1 MRVDCKAGMRVGKR
15 AGSWNFQHS
24 VVTRDRYHHTAQHS
38 RSRGYVSTD
47 LARTAA
53 MPDRGRPPSCHLTQH
68 AAAASSVPDTHKR
81 ARQTW
86 SGNSSYARFTTLRR
100 APGRLPVQVGST
112 LSSGTGSGNRNG
124 SSNSICSRASRL
136 GSTMHT
142 QGQRRFIRGGG
153 QHFPHS
159 DQDSLGLFARD
170 SNRRVIKP
178 ERIIIVRH
186 GESLGNLDES
196 TYVHVPD
203 WKIPLTKKGFG
214 DGQRAGEKIK
224 EYIGDK
230 PLFIYTSPYLR
241 TKQTLAGMVEAFD
254 TNYIVGVREEPRLT
268 EQQFG
273 NFQNLATIVN
283 SKAERARFGR
293 FYYRFPQG
301 ESGLDVY
308 NRATSFIA
316 TMFRDFANESI
327 AREDLNV
334 IIVTHGLTLRLLVM
348 RWFQYSIADFEETL
362 NPANGGF
369 VVMERRAKEDTDPR
383 FFGEESA
390 DRRDL
395 RHWYE
400 LTPES
405 RAHINFKQQRQFG
418 SLWKLL
424 SELPDEPGVLPEE
437 FINKSSEEP
446 KKK

>member
-1 MRVDCKAGMRVGKR
+1 M
-15 AGSWNFQHS
+15 
-24 VVTRDRYHHTAQHS
+24 HHPQ
-38 RSRGYVSTD
+38 D
-47 LARTAA
+47 
-53 MPDRGRPPSCHLTQH
+53 
-68 AAAASSVPDTHKR
+68 
-81 ARQTW
+81 
-86 SGNSSYARFTTLRR
+86 
-100 APGRLPVQVGST
+100 
-112 LSSGTGSGNRNG
+112 
-124 SSNSICSRASRL
+124 
-136 GSTMHT
+136 
-142 QGQRRFIRGGG
+142 QRRFLRGSG

-159 DQDSLGLFARD
+159 DQESLGLFSGD
-170 SNRRVIKP
+170 GKRRVVKP

-186 GESLGNLDES
+186 GESLGNRDES

-214 DGQRAGEKIK
+214 EGQKAGEKIK

-327 AREDLNV
+327 ARDDLNV

-362 NPANGGF
+362 NPENGSF
-369 VVMERRAKEDTDPR
+369 VVMERKEKEDTDSR
-383 FFGEESA
+383 FFKDVSA
-390 DRRDL
+390 ERRDL

-405 RAHINFKQQRQFG
+405 RAHINFKEQQQFG

-437 FINKSSEEP
+437 FMNKTSEDP
-446 KKK
+446 NKNN

>member
-1 MRVDCKAGMRVGKR
+1 MAQTHVAYGFSSGGEGDVRGELRWKALRR
-15 AGSWNFQHS
+15 P
-24 VVTRDRYHHTAQHS
+24 
-38 RSRGYVSTD
+38 RGYQVRRCYSS
-47 LARTAA
+47 
-53 MPDRGRPPSCHLTQH
+53 PD
-68 AAAASSVPDTHKR
+68 
-81 ARQTW
+81 
-86 SGNSSYARFTTLRR
+86 F
-100 APGRLPVQVGST
+100 
-112 LSSGTGSGNRNG
+112 
-124 SSNSICSRASRL
+124 
-136 GSTMHT
+136 
-142 QGQRRFIRGGG
+142 GGG
-153 QHFPHS
+153 QHFPSS
-159 DQDSLGLFARD
+159 DQDSLGIFGGQ
-170 SNRRVIKP
+170 SSKRVIKP

-203 WKIPLTKKGFG
+203 WKIPLTKKGFK

-316 TMFRDFANESI
+316 TMFRDFANDNI

-369 VVMERRAKEDTDPR
+369 VVMERKEKSTTDQR
-383 FFGEESA
+383 FFQEGA
-390 DRRDL
+390 TDKRDL

-405 RAHINFKQQRQFG
+405 RAHINFREQRQFG

-424 SELPDEPGVLPEE
+424 SELPDEPGVIPEE
-437 FINKSSEEP
+437 FSKPDWEDE
-446 KKK
+446 K

>member
-1 MRVDCKAGMRVGKR
+1 MFDRKAGLRLGER
-15 AGSWNFQHS
+15 AGSLRFQS
-24 VVTRDRYHHTAQHS
+24 QARQLQTRGCALPTSTTTRRAVTTYTTSKSTSAVSPACHPRHAFALAS
-38 RSRGYVSTD
+38 RVAEGN
-47 LARTAA
+47 
-53 MPDRGRPPSCHLTQH
+53 GCTQEPGLGKG
-68 AAAASSVPDTHKR
+68 SR
-81 ARQTW
+81 ARFGTRRSA
-86 SGNSSYARFTTLRR
+86 SGHINTRMPLQF
-100 APGRLPVQVGST
+100 QVGDSS
-112 LSSGTGSGNRNG
+112 LSSSRKASGAR
-124 SSNSICSRASRL
+124 IR
-136 GSTMHT
+136 MHHP
-142 QGQRRFIRGGG
+142 QGQRRFLRGSG

-159 DQDSLGLFARD
+159 DQESLGLYSGD
-170 SNRRVIKP
+170 GKRRVVKP

-186 GESLGNLDES
+186 GESLGNRDES

-214 DGQRAGEKIK
+214 EGQKAGEKIK

-327 AREDLNV
+327 ARDDLNV

-362 NPANGGF
+362 NPENGSF
-369 VVMERRAKEDTDPR
+369 VVMERKEKEDTDSR
-383 FFGEESA
+383 FFQDVSA
-390 DRRDL
+390 ERRDL

-405 RAHINFKQQRQFG
+405 RAHINFKEQRQFG

-437 FINKSSEEP
+437 FMNKTTSEDP
-446 KKK
+446 PNKNN

>member
-1 MRVDCKAGMRVGKR
+1 MFDRKAGVRLGER
-15 AGSWNFQHS
+15 AGSLGFQS
-24 VVTRDRYHHTAQHS
+24 QARQFRTRGCTPTTSTTRAITTSMIAVSPACHPRHAFTLASRVAGGIDCTRKSGLGKGSRARFGTRRAASGHTLLQFQVGDS
-38 RSRGYVSTD
+38 FLRSRK
-47 LARTAA
+47 
-53 MPDRGRPPSCHLTQH
+53 
-68 AAAASSVPDTHKR
+68 ASHH
-81 ARQTW
+81 
-86 SGNSSYARFTTLRR
+86 
-100 APGRLPVQVGST
+100 PGPR
-112 LSSGTGSGNRNG
+112 
-124 SSNSICSRASRL
+124 
-136 GSTMHT
+136 MHHP
-142 QGQRRFIRGGG
+142 QDQRRFLRGSG

-159 DQDSLGLFARD
+159 DQESLGLFSGD
-170 SNRRVIKP
+170 GKRRVVKP

-214 DGQRAGEKIK
+214 EGQKAGEKIK

-327 AREDLNV
+327 ARDDLNV

-362 NPANGGF
+362 NPENGSF
-369 VVMERRAKEDTDPR
+369 VVMERREKEDTDSR
-383 FFGEESA
+383 FFKDVSA
-390 DRRDL
+390 ERRDL

-405 RAHINFKQQRQFG
+405 RAHINFKEQQQFG

-437 FINKSSEEP
+437 FMNKTSEDP
-446 KKK
+446 NKNN